1 MAERHPESNRKET
14 VVPFRKASAC
24 RRGDTEADTCWQT
37 LLAAVADI
45 HAIIRGVLSGAFQKD
60 EAGPTIAAGAAL
72 LAAYDD
78 LDLLLRATAAF
89 AHVYG
94 CDPCSFATR
103 LSRIAEDLD
112 DCESMNLTF

>member
-1 MAERHPESNRKET
+1 MDAP
-14 VVPFRKASAC
+14 
-24 RRGDTEADTCWQT
+24 WQT

-45 HAIIRGVLSGAFQKD
+45 HAIIIQGVLSGAFQED

-89 AHVYG
+89 TQVYG
-94 CDPCSFATR
+94 CDPYSFATR
-103 LSRIAEDLD
+103 LSRIAQGLD
-112 DCESMNLTF
+112 ECASVSLTI